1 MSGGQEWFQET
12 AEYIFESC
20 RKHGIKTIFVYS
32 DDCWNPN
39 YATGKQPSPKP
50 RGRGH
55 NSGWMRDP
63 GDLLF
68 TNTTIINT
76 LDNYVKDVI
85 TTFKDDQIMVML
97 YLYNNLETRVIM
109 INQFNY

>member
-1 MSGGQEWFQET
+1 
-12 AEYIFESC
+12 
-20 RKHGIKTIFVYS
+20 
-32 DDCWNPN
+32 
-39 YATGKQPSPKP
+39 
-50 RGRGH
+50 
-55 NSGWMRDP
+55 MRDP